1 MTIKYANDAKSTL
14 ASALTSSATSLSVAN
29 AGSFPTINVGDEMY
43 LTLADP
49 LNSVSEI
56 VKCTAVSGT
65 TFTVVRGH
73 ESTTAVSWTAGS
85 HVQLRIT
92 AGLVENLLAEKIDDA
107 QVLTNVPSGAV
118 FTDTVYTHPANHA
131 ISVVT
136 GLQTALD
143 GKVDDAQVLTNVP
156 SGAVFTDTVYTH
168 PANHAISVVTGLQA
182 ALDTKATTT
191 SVNNLTTVYDPIGAS
206 VAMAIALGG

>member
-29 AGSFPTINVGDEMY
+29 ASSFPAISAGDEMY

-49 LNSVSEI
+49 LNSVNEI
-56 VKCTAVSGT
+56 VKCTGVSGT

-85 HVQLRIT
+85 FVQLRIT
-92 AGLVENLLAEKIDDA
+92 AGLITNLLND
-107 QVLTNVPSGAV
+107 
-118 FTDTVYTHPANHA
+118 
-131 ISVVT
+131 
-136 GLQTALD
+136 
-143 GKVDDAQVLTNVP
+143 
-156 SGAVFTDTVYTH
+156 
-168 PANHAISVVTGLQA
+168 
-182 ALDTKATTT
+182 KATTT
-191 SVNNLTTVYDPIGAS
+191 SVNNLSTVYDPIGTS

>member
-29 AGSFPTINVGDEMY
+29 ASSFPAISAGDEMY

-49 LNSVSEI
+49 LNSVNEI
-56 VKCTAVSGT
+56 VKCTGVSGT

-85 HVQLRIT
+85 FVQLRVT
-92 AGLVENLLAEKIDDA
+92 AGLITNLLND
-107 QVLTNVPSGAV
+107 
-118 FTDTVYTHPANHA
+118 
-131 ISVVT
+131 
-136 GLQTALD
+136 
-143 GKVDDAQVLTNVP
+143 
-156 SGAVFTDTVYTH
+156 
-168 PANHAISVVTGLQA
+168 
-182 ALDTKATTT
+182 KATTT
-191 SVNNLTTVYDPIGAS
+191 SVNNLSTVYDPIGTS

>member
-29 AGSFPTINVGDEMY
+29 ASSFPAISAGDEMY

-49 LNSVSEI
+49 LNSVNEI
-56 VKCTAVSGT
+56 VKCTGVSGT

-85 HVQLRIT
+85 HVQLRVT
-92 AGLVENLLAEKIDDA
+92 AGLITNLLND
-107 QVLTNVPSGAV
+107 
-118 FTDTVYTHPANHA
+118 
-131 ISVVT
+131 
-136 GLQTALD
+136 
-143 GKVDDAQVLTNVP
+143 
-156 SGAVFTDTVYTH
+156 
-168 PANHAISVVTGLQA
+168 
-182 ALDTKATTT
+182 KATTT
-191 SVNNLTTVYDPIGAS
+191 SVNNLSTVYDPIGTS

>member
-29 AGSFPTINVGDEMY
+29 TSSFPAISAGDEMY

-49 LNSVSEI
+49 LNSVNEI
-56 VKCTAVSGT
+56 VKCTGVSGT

-85 HVQLRIT
+85 FVQLRVT
-92 AGLVENLLAEKIDDA
+92 AGLITNLLND
-107 QVLTNVPSGAV
+107 
-118 FTDTVYTHPANHA
+118 
-131 ISVVT
+131 
-136 GLQTALD
+136 
-143 GKVDDAQVLTNVP
+143 
-156 SGAVFTDTVYTH
+156 
-168 PANHAISVVTGLQA
+168 
-182 ALDTKATTT
+182 KATTT
-191 SVNNLTTVYDPIGAS
+191 SVNNLSTVYDPIGTS